1 MDLFST
7 TIAIIML
14 LCCADDT
21 KLIMKGAVHSDEV
34 MQSKHFKSLTKIE
47 KNTSPHFKN
56 KVLYDKIP
64 TKMIKIDKNSI
75 YY

>member
-7 TIAIIML
+7 TTAIIML
-14 LCCADDT
+14 FCCLGDAKSVT
-21 KLIMKGAVHSDEV
+21 KNITHSIE
-34 MQSKHFKSLTKIE
+34 MIQSKHFKSLTKIE
-47 KNTSPHFKN
+47 KTTLPDLKN
-56 KVLYDKIP
+56 KVLYHKIP